1 MQQYLK
7 KNETFIFI
15 WIMDD
20 AEGMNW
26 RNDPPRRAP
35 SMTRLRPSGFAS
47 KRRSRLLMRSE
58 MKMTPFRIVC
68 AYAVVTLSWT
78 LFADHLLGALID
90 DMVTMKAVQK
100 VINILTI
107 ILTALLLY
115 ALIRRDT
122 IAIRRSEEALRR
134 SEARNQALL
143 NAIPDLMLRIGK
155 DGTFLDFRG
164 AKGST
169 QTLPTGGFLG
179 KTVHEVMPPDV
190 ADQTMGSI
198 ERTLQSG
205 IVTIFEYQLPRGDR
219 VDYQEARIVVSWED
233 EVLAIVRDIT
243 ERKQAEQERETLITE
258 LREALAKVKTL
269 SGLLPICAAC
279 KRIRDD
285 NGYWQQIE
293 AYIRDHSQAEFS
305 HAICPECARRLY
317 PDHYKG

>member
-1 MQQYLK
+1 M
-7 KNETFIFI
+7 
-15 WIMDD
+15 
-20 AEGMNW
+20 A
-26 RNDPPRRAP
+26 RP
-35 SMTRLRPSGFAS
+35 RPSGFAS
-47 KRRSRLLMRSE
+47 KRRTRLLMRSE
-58 MKMTPFRIVC
+58 MKMTPFKIVC
-68 AYAVVTLSWT
+68 AYAIVTLSWM
-78 LFADHLLGALID
+78 LFADELLGALID
-90 DMVTMKAVQK
+90 DMGTMKAIAK
-100 VINILTI
+100 VINVFTIL
-107 ILTALLLY
+107 LTALLLY

-164 AKGST
+164 AKGSS

-179 KTVHEVMPPDV
+179 KTVHDV
-190 ADQTMGSI
+190 LPHQVAEQTMASI

-205 IVTIFEYQLPRGDR
+205 IASIFEYQLPREDK
-219 VDYQEARIVVSWED
+219 VDYQEARIVASWED

-243 ERKQAEQERETLITE
+243 ERKQAEQERESLILE
-258 LREALAKVKTL
+258 LTEALAKVKTL

-293 AYIRDHSQAEFS
+293 AYIGEHSQAEFS
-305 HAICPECARRLY
+305 HGICPECARRLY

>member
-1 MQQYLK
+1 M
-7 KNETFIFI
+7 
-15 WIMDD
+15 
-20 AEGMNW
+20 
-26 RNDPPRRAP
+26 
-35 SMTRLRPSGFAS
+35 
-47 KRRSRLLMRSE
+47 LMRSE

-78 LFADHLLGALID
+78 LFADQLLGALID
-90 DMVTMKAVQK
+90 DTLTMKAVQK
-100 VINILTI
+100 VISILTI

-164 AKGST
+164 AKGLT
-169 QTLPTGGFLG
+169 QTLSTGGFLG
-179 KTVHEVMPPDV
+179 KTVHEVMPSEV
-190 ADQTMGSI
+190 ADQTMASI

-205 IVTIFEYQLPRGDR
+205 IASIFEYQLPRGDR